1 MQTHTCA
8 KLGQTSSGFSRL
20 KQHRN
25 SLWTVLQ
32 IRRKLS
38 TTPFFYFLFFGRAA
52 LTLCFL
58 YNVHP
63 LCSDS
68 HCSITRTIGERRW
81 NIAQLPFELAPAH
94 DLMLNHFVTA
104 ERSNSKSD
112 ICQRRREWELKGRT
126 RNCITM
132 QEFLIFCTAAT
143 GLYRITFAFFFFVH
157 AFLAR
162 GSVLMSG
169 PRGAAEQ
176 VSPANLP
183 VFHWQSD
190 VSVGPTTASDGR
202 PRGVKEQTRHTS
214 GSHYWLAAH
223 VKAPRC
229 LWIVL
234 ELYLNFLMHTFH
246 KNCEHIISFHNL
258 PVCSRPGNLHHI

>member
-1 MQTHTCA
+1 MYLEYITIVIVRKSQLIKSSNA
-8 KLGQTSSGFSRL
+8 DGQKLGQTSSGFSRL
-20 KQHRN
+20 KEYRN

-32 IRRKLS
+32 IRRKLA
-38 TTPFFYFLFFGRAA
+38 TTPFFIFIYLFFGRAA

-68 HCSITRTIGERRW
+68 HCSITRTIGERQW

-132 QEFLIFCTAAT
+132 QEFLIFCTAGT
-143 GLYRITFAFFFFVH
+143 GLYRITFAFFFT
-157 AFLAR
+157 LSWR
-162 GSVLMSG
+162 GGRSSWAGLGEQRSRCLRQTSRCFTDSRMCRWG
-169 PRGAAEQ
+169 PQ
-176 VSPANLP
+176 PL
-183 VFHWQSD
+183 
-190 VSVGPTTASDGR
+190 
-202 PRGVKEQTRHTS
+202 PRGVKAGEEQTRHTS
-214 GSHYWLAAH
+214 GSHYGLTAH
-223 VKAPRC
+223 VKASRC

-234 ELYLNFLMHTFH
+234 KFSHAYIY
-246 KNCEHIISFHNL
+246 KNS
-258 PVCSRPGNLHHI
+258 

>member
-20 KQHRN
+20 QKQPLN
-25 SLWTVLQ
+25 CSADQKKV
-32 IRRKLS
+32 IND
-38 TTPFFYFLFFGRAA
+38 TTFFFFGLAA

-94 DLMLNHFVTA
+94 DLMLNRFVTA

-143 GLYRITFAFFFFVH
+143 GLYRITFAFLFPR
-157 AFLAR
+157 FL
-162 GSVLMSG
+162 
-169 PRGAAEQ
+169 GAGG
-176 VSPANLP
+176 
-183 VFHWQSD
+183 QS
-190 VSVGPTTASDGR
+190 SWAGLGERRS
-202 PRGVKEQTRHTS
+202 
-214 GSHYWLAAH
+214 
-223 VKAPRC
+223 RC
-229 LWIVL
+229 LRQTSRCFTDSRMCRWGPQPLLMDDREESKPGRNRHGIHQDLITGSLHMWKPHAVC
-234 ELYLNFLMHTFH
+234 ELYLNCT
-246 KNCEHIISFHNL
+246 
-258 PVCSRPGNLHHI
+258 

>member
-1 MQTHTCA
+1 MQTRTCA

-20 KQHRN
+20 KECRN

-32 IRRKLS
+32 KKVINN
-38 TTPFFYFLFFGRAA
+38 TIFFFFGLAA

-81 NIAQLPFELAPAH
+81 SIAQLPFELAPAH
-94 DLMLNHFVTA
+94 DLMLNRFVTA

-143 GLYRITFAFFFFVH
+143 GLYRITFAFFFSHFLGAGVSPH
-157 AFLAR
+157 ERASGSSGAGVSGKPPGVSLTVGCVGGAHSRFWWTTARSQSRGGTDTAYIRISLLAR
-162 GSVLMSG
+162 CTC
-169 PRGAAEQ
+169 E
-176 VSPANLP
+176 SPTL
-183 VFHWQSD
+183 V
-190 VSVGPTTASDGR
+190 V
-202 PRGVKEQTRHTS
+202 
-214 GSHYWLAAH
+214 
-223 VKAPRC
+223 
-229 LWIVL
+229 
-234 ELYLNFLMHTFH
+234 
-246 KNCEHIISFHNL
+246 NCT
-258 PVCSRPGNLHHI
+258 

>member
-8 KLGQTSSGFSRL
+8 KTGADEFRLFQTEGVQ
-20 KQHRN
+20 KQPLN
-25 SLWTVLQ
+25 CSADQKKVINDT
-32 IRRKLS
+32 IS
-38 TTPFFYFLFFGRAA
+38 FFFGRAA

-58 YNVHP
+58 YNAHP
-63 LCSDS
+63 PRCDS
-68 HCSITRTIGERRW
+68 HCGITRTIGERRW

-94 DLMLNHFVTA
+94 DLMLNRFVTA
-104 ERSNSKSD
+104 GRSNSKSD

-132 QEFLIFCTAAT
+132 QEFLILCTAAT
-143 GLYRITFAFFFFVH
+143 GLYRITFAFFLFFFPH
-157 AFLAR
+157 TLSAR

-190 VSVGPTTASDGR
+190 VSVGPTAASDGR
-202 PRGVKEQTRHTS
+202 PRGVKAGEEQTRHTS

-234 ELYLNFLMHTFH
+234 KCSHAYIY
-246 KNCEHIISFHNL
+246 KDSEHIISFHNL
-258 PVCSRPGNLHHI
+258 PVHSRPGNLHHI